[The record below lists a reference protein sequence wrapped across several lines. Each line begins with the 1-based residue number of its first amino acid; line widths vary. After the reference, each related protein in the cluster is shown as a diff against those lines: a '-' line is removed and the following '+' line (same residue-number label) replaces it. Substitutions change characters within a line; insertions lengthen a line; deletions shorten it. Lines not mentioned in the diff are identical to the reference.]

1 SKPRNCPSSPGG
13 AISCTLQEARDTCS
27 PSCFPAHVAPSAES
41 ARAPRGKNAA
51 TPPSPQRSECRAK
64 LAIRG
69 PRATR
74 KRELGAQSAYLKQG
88 HDVRRPQRQSS
99 EGPAGHEHGASASRH
114 SRSQRRGRQRSAPSA
129 AAPVR
134 HAVQRPSRPFA
145 ALGSTGRCG
154 TRNRC
159 PATQRRSADAAPRT
173 QSPERA
179 QGPKVAPP
187 PAQSLRGIILNLGR
201 SFIRD
206 GLSIGGATSAWD

>member
-1 SKPRNCPSSPGG
+1 MHPQHSTPCPEIARRHQGAPFRARSKRHETRARRPAFPLTWRHRRKAHELPVGKTRPRPP
-13 AISCTLQEARDTCS
+13 L
-27 PSCFPAHVAPSAES
+27 
-41 ARAPRGKNAA
+41 
-51 TPPSPQRSECRAK
+51 PSPQRSRAK

-74 KRELGAQSAYLKQG
+74 KREVGAQSAYLKQG

-159 PATQRRSADAAPRT
+159 PATQRRSADAAART

-179 QGPKVAPP
+179 PGPKDTPHL
-187 PAQSLRGIILNLGR
+187 SNR
-201 SFIRD
+201 SQA
-206 GLSIGGATSAWD
+206 SS